1 MTRYL
6 VALAL
11 VSLAAGGAAVAADE
25 AVSGTF
31 AAPPDRLWTVAQ
43 AVLRQLGWEIE
54 KADRDIGWITT
65 ESRKVEGEDYGVYAK
80 GTRHRLR
87 VMIKDAGAGKTRVT
101 IERSLFKR
109 ERILF
114 IDNDEPLTTTDR
126 SVERAVLAA
135 LGTAL

>member
-11 VSLAAGGAAVAADE
+11 LSLAAGGAAVAADE
-25 AVSGTF
+25 EVSGTF
-31 AAPPDRLWTVAQ
+31 AAPPDRLWSVAR

-126 SVERAVLAA
+126 SVEQAVLAA
-135 LGTAL
+135 IGKAL